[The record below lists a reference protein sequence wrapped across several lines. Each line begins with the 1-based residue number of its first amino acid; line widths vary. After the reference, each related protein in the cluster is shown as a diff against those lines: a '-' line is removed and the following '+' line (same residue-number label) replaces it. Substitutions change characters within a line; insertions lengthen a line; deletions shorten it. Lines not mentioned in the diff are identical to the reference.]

1 MSIKLKMCVIGA
13 VFLLAI
19 GCLTGVS
26 LNEVLSI
33 RSLYTNV
40 VLRDV
45 GGKINVLEIN
55 SDLNYVSRLTRNMML
70 GSNIDRDLQSL
81 ERVIKNISASYAALR
96 PRISDRD
103 EMTILENAERST
115 MAFVNYGLQFCTELK
130 GVPPETRATLL
141 PEYQKV
147 ATPLAYESRDYMAE
161 LITLKDEK
169 LANATEQMESTI
181 SRMFRIISVI
191 ALIST
196 AVALLM
202 VFRVGR
208 SVTRSI
214 HQVMTVVETMAD
226 NDLTC
231 QVTDGAR
238 DETGKMLR
246 ATRRMLDTLRS
257 TLGSVV
263 GGVGAL
269 ASSSSELTVVSRRI
283 FEGAADM
290 RDKFHAMAA
299 AAEEMGA
306 NISSVA
312 AAAEQSSA
320 NIAMIASAAEEMNT
334 TMGEIAAST
343 GKTRETSAQTVV
355 RTRRASDNIT
365 NLSHAAMEIG
375 KIIETINVISGQT
388 NLLALN
394 ATIEAARAGDAGRG
408 FAVVANEI
416 KELAQQT
423 ARATEEIKTNVQS
436 IQQIT
441 AETVG
446 EIKEITNEITNVN
459 EMIDGVAAAVDQQT
473 LVTRE
478 IADNVAQA
486 AGGLHE
492 VTRNVGQSSTVA
504 NEIAQ
509 EIAMITERISAVSQ
523 GSAEVDASAGSLRGL
538 SEKLQDSVGIFKI

>member
-1 MSIKLKMCVIGA
+1 MSIKLKMYGIGV

-26 LNEVLSI
+26 LYEVLSI
-33 RSLYTNV
+33 KSTYNDV

-55 SDLNYVSRLTRNMML
+55 RDVNYVSRLTRNMML
-70 GSNIDRDLQSL
+70 GSDIEKDIPSL
-81 ERVIKNISASYAALR
+81 ERVIKDIADNYDALKSRIADQDELALLDSAERTTMSFVDHGLRFSRELKDVRPDMRAAL
-96 PRISDRD
+96 
-103 EMTILENAERST
+103 
-115 MAFVNYGLQFCTELK
+115 F
-130 GVPPETRATLL
+130 
-141 PEYQKV
+141 PEYQKL
-147 ATPLAYESRDYMAE
+147 ATPLANESREYMGA
-161 LITLKDEK
+161 LVALKDEK
-169 LANATEQMESTI
+169 LAAATARMESTI
-181 SRMFRIISVI
+181 TEMFWIISVI

-202 VFRVGR
+202 VFSVGR
-208 SVTRSI
+208 GVTRSI
-214 HQVMTVVETMAD
+214 GQVVSVVETMAA

-231 QVTDGAR
+231 RVAEGGR
-238 DETGKMLR
+238 DETGKMLE
-246 ATRRMLDTLRS
+246 ATRRMLDTLKA

-263 GGVGAL
+263 GGVAAL
-269 ASSSSELTVVSRRI
+269 AASSGELAVVSRRI

-290 RDKFHAMAA
+290 RDKSHAVAA
-299 AAEEMGA
+299 AAEEMGV

-312 AAAEQSSA
+312 AAAEQSST
-320 NIAMIASAAEEMNT
+320 NIAMIASAAEEMNA

-355 RTRRASDNIT
+355 RTRRASDNIA
-365 NLSHAAMEIG
+365 NLSSAAVEIG

-394 ATIEAARAGDAGRG
+394 ATIEAARAGEAGRG

-436 IQQIT
+436 IQLIT
-441 AETVG
+441 VETVG
-446 EIKEITNEITNVN
+446 EIKEITDEITNVN
-459 EMIDGVAAAVDQQT
+459 GMIDGVAVSVDQQA

-492 VTRNVGQSSTVA
+492 VTRNVGQSSMMA

-509 EIAMITERISAVSQ
+509 EIARINERISEVSQ
-523 GSAEVDASAGSLRGL
+523 GSAEVDASAGSLRSL
-538 SEKLQDSVGIFKI
+538 SEQLQGSVGIFKI

>member
-1 MSIKLKMCVIGA
+1 MSIKFKMYGIGI

-19 GCLTGVS
+19 GCLAGVS
-26 LNEVLSI
+26 LYEVFSI
-33 RSLYTNV
+33 KSIYNDI
-40 VLRDV
+40 VLRDI

-55 SDLNYVSRLTRNMML
+55 RDVNYVSRLTRNMML
-70 GSNIDRDLQSL
+70 GSNIEKDINGL
-81 ERVIKNISASYAALR
+81 EKVIKDIKDNYDLLKS
-96 PRISDRD
+96 RITDH
-103 EMTILENAERST
+103 EEKVILDNAERTT
-115 MAFVNYGLQFCTELK
+115 MSFVNHGYKFCVDLK
-130 GVPPETRATLL
+130 KVHPDMRAKNFQ
-141 PEYQKV
+141 EYQKL
-147 ATPLAYESRDYMAE
+147 ATPLANESREYMGA
-161 LITLKDEK
+161 LVALKDQK
-169 LANATEQMESTI
+169 LSAATLQMESTMTG
-181 SRMFRIISVI
+181 MFQIISVI

-196 AVALLM
+196 TVALLM
-202 VFRVGR
+202 VFSVGR

-214 HQVMTVVETMAD
+214 QQVVGVVETMAN

-231 QVTDGAR
+231 RVADGGK
-238 DETGKMLR
+238 DETGTMLR
-246 ATRRMLDTLRS
+246 ATRRMLDTLKN

-269 ASSSSELTVVSRRI
+269 TASSNELAVVSRKI

-290 RDKFHAMAA
+290 RDKSHAVAA

-312 AAAEQSSA
+312 AAAEQSST
-320 NIAMIASAAEEMNT
+320 NIRMIASAAEEMNS
-334 TMGEIAAST
+334 TMSEIAANT
-343 GKTRETSAQTVV
+343 GKTRETSAKTVV
-355 RTRRASDNIT
+355 RTKRASDNIA
-365 NLSHAAMEIG
+365 NLSSAAVEIG

-394 ATIEAARAGDAGRG
+394 ATIEAARAGEAGRG

-436 IQQIT
+436 IQTIT
-441 AETVG
+441 VETVG
-446 EIKEITNEITNVN
+446 EIKEITDEISNVSG
-459 EMIDGVAAAVDQQT
+459 MIDGVAVAVDQQS

-486 AGGLHE
+486 AGGLQE
-492 VTRNVGQSSTVA
+492 VTENVGQSSTMA

-509 EIAMITERISAVSQ
+509 EIAKINERISEVSQ
-523 GSAEVDASAGSLRGL
+523 GSADVDASAVSLQDL
-538 SEKLQDSVGIFKI
+538 SKKLQNSVSIFKI